1 MSSFKF
7 KSAGTKVTAR
17 EVSTDQITK
26 KRVDIGIK
34 TPLANNQDRQI
45 FDMHTEID
53 AQLKDNLRN
62 LIMTNAGERLGLY
75 NFGADLSTLLFDL
88 TSSESV
94 ESEIIDRIAK
104 AVDNFMPGIEIQEV
118 LSVELDRAEKDEVNR
133 KGMAKVR
140 LRIIYNV
147 PSARIQN
154 QALDVTLQN
163 GG

>member
-7 KSAGTKVTAR
+7 KSTGIRATAR
-17 EVSTDQITK
+17 EVSTDLITK
-26 KRVDIGIK
+26 TSVDIGIK
-34 TPLANNQDRQI
+34 TPFADGQGRQI

-53 AQLKDNLRN
+53 AQIKDNLRN

-75 NFGADLSTLLFDL
+75 DFGADLNTLLFDL

-94 ESEIIDRIAK
+94 ESEIIERISS
-104 AVDNFMPGIEIQEV
+104 AVDKFMPGIEIQEI
-118 LSVELDRAEKDEVNR
+118 SEVELDRNEKDEVNR

-140 LRIIYNV
+140 LRIIYNI